1 MSPTGPGALAQEL
14 QSMNIMDRS
23 ARQVEAVQGEPESPP
38 NLRTADGAGAQ
49 CGTCQ
54 HFMGGE
60 TTAGTCQAFGGYPCK
75 AELVCDAFEE
85 AEEDGSAFAG
95 AMPDMG

>member
-1 MSPTGPGALAQEL
+1 MNPGSLAQEL
-14 QSMNIMDRS
+14 QSMSIMDRS
-23 ARQVEAVQGEPESPP
+23 ARQVEAAQGEPESPP
-38 NLRTADGAGAQ
+38 NLRTSDGGGAQ

-60 TTAGTCQAFGGYPCK
+60 TTAGNCQAFGGYPCK